1 MIDKIYNEDC
11 LEGMKKIP
19 SGSIDMILT
28 DLPYGTTACAW
39 DEVIPFEPMWEQ
51 YLRVIKENGAIVLFG
66 SEPFSTKLRSS
77 RLDLYRYDWVWKKS
91 RFANQMLAHK
101 QPLKITE
108 DIMVFYRKQPTYNP
122 QGLKRVNK
130 VTRQG
135 ITVSD
140 NNGGGLRADS
150 YVQEYTGYPRNVLEF
165 ASASNTVHS
174 TQKPTALLSYLIK
187 TYTNPGETILDSCTG
202 GGGSSIIAALHT
214 KRHFIGFELDEYY
227 YQVSQDRIRRYLE
240 SNGKKTVEECYEKD
254 ITGD

>member
-1 MIDKIYNEDC
+1 MSMLDQIYNMDC
-11 LEGMKKIP
+11 LEGMKDIP

-51 YLRVIKENGAIVLFG
+51 YLRVSKKNGAIVLFG
-66 SEPFSTKLRSS
+66 SEPFSTKLRAS

-108 DIMVFYRKQPTYNP
+108 DIMIFYREQPTYNP
-122 QGLKRVNK
+122 QGLKRVDQ

-135 ITVSD
+135 VTVTD

-150 YVQEYTGYPRNVLEF
+150 YIQEYTGYPRNLLEF
-165 ASASNTVHS
+165 KSASNTIHS
-174 TQKPTALLSYLIK
+174 TQKPVPLLSYLIK
-187 TYTNPGETILDSCTG
+187 TYTNEGETVLDSCI
-202 GGGSSIIAALHT
+202 GGGSTVIAALNT
-214 KRHFIGFELDEYY
+214 KRHYIGYELDKFYY
-227 YQVSQDRIRRYLE
+227 EAAQRRIEAYLRKR
-240 SNGKKTVEECYEKD
+240 GKTSVKECYE
-254 ITGD
+254 